1 MLVLGLLCGFA
12 LSMGVSTIRQ
22 VFAVS
27 LYRRSPA
34 GASTTLAA

>member
-1 MLVLGLLCGFA
+1 LDGDEVT
-12 LSMGVSTIRQ
+12 VSAIRQ

-34 GASTTLAA
+34 GASTPAA